1 MCIRLI
7 IIIIIIII
15 IVIIITMKPRNNIL
29 AMFLEN
35 LSCSINTSKFVLQSL
50 SKNDDG
56 TFTCHAGNGYGNNAT
71 KNIIFSVNRKCLI
84 LIFDLKTLI
93 KSERF
98 QDQTLKHYRLRH
110 I

>member
-1 MCIRLI
+1 MGQSLGPIGCSAQCNPSCQFHWIKPDG
-7 IIIIIIII
+7 
-15 IVIIITMKPRNNIL
+15 IVVDGSN
-29 AMFLEN
+29 LE
-35 LSCSINTSKFVLQSL
+35 IPSL

-71 KNIIFSVNRKCLI
+71 KNIILSVNRKCLI
-84 LIFDLKTLI
+84 LIFDLKSLI

-98 QDQTLKHYRLRH
+98 QDQTFKHYRLRH